1 MNASGGN
8 IVNPIKRWLK
18 PLLACVIGRHESGSD
33 IVGQEESLYLAV
45 ALELEHLLRD
55 RGLFLSTNPLYEVPV
70 PEIVLTQLANL
81 LLDTWIGT
89 LPAHIK
95 PEEKIGQI
103 RMEIAAGESAQK
115 VHRML
120 RRLRQRGLYV
130 ASFAPYQ
137 KVE

>member
-1 MNASGGN
+1 MNL
-8 IVNPIKRWLK
+8 IKSWLK
-18 PLLACVIGRHESGSD
+18 PLLTCVIGRHEGGADSG
-33 IVGQEESLYLAV
+33 GQEEALYLAM
-45 ALELEHLLRD
+45 ALDLEHLLKD
-55 RGLFLSTNPLYEVPV
+55 HGLFLSTNPRFEITV

-95 PEEKIGQI
+95 HDEKIVQI

-130 ASFAPYQ
+130 ASFSTYQ
-137 KVE
+137 EVE

>member
-1 MNASGGN
+1 MNAVSA
-8 IVNPIKRWLK
+8 WLK
-18 PLLACVIGRHESGSD
+18 SLLTCVIGQHDAGGNTG
-33 IVGQEESLYLAV
+33 GQEEALYLAA
-45 ALELEHLLRD
+45 ALDVEHLLKD
-55 RGLFLSTNPLYEVPV
+55 HGLFLSTNPLYEVPV
-70 PEIVLTQLANL
+70 PEIVLTQLANML
-81 LLDTWIGT
+81 LYSWIGT

-95 PEEKIGQI
+95 PEEKIAQI

>member
-1 MNASGGN
+1 MNL
-8 IVNPIKRWLK
+8 IKSWLK
-18 PLLACVIGRHESGSD
+18 PLLTCVIGRHEGGADSG
-33 IVGQEESLYLAV
+33 GQEEALYLAM
-45 ALELEHLLRD
+45 ALDLEHLLKD
-55 RGLFLSTNPLYEVPV
+55 HGLFLSTNPRFEITV

-81 LLDTWIGT
+81 LLDTWIDT

-95 PEEKIGQI
+95 HDEKIAQI

-130 ASFAPYQ
+130 ASFSPYQ
-137 KVE
+137 EVE

>member
-1 MNASGGN
+1 
-8 IVNPIKRWLK
+8 VNLIKSWLK
-18 PLLACVIGRHESGSD
+18 PLLTCVIGRHEGGADSG
-33 IVGQEESLYLAV
+33 GQEEALYLAM
-45 ALELEHLLRD
+45 ALDLEHLLKD
-55 RGLFLSTNPLYEVPV
+55 HGLFLSTNPRFEITV

-95 PEEKIGQI
+95 HDEKIVQI

-130 ASFAPYQ
+130 ASFSTYQ
-137 KVE
+137 EVE

>member
-1 MNASGGN
+1 MNL
-8 IVNPIKRWLK
+8 IKSWLK
-18 PLLACVIGRHESGSD
+18 PLLTCVIGRHEGGADSG
-33 IVGQEESLYLAV
+33 GQEEALYLAM
-45 ALELEHLLRD
+45 ALDLEHLLKD
-55 RGLFLSTNPLYEVPV
+55 HGLFLSTNPRFEITV

-95 PEEKIGQI
+95 HDEKIVQI

-130 ASFAPYQ
+130 ASFSPYQ
-137 KVE
+137 EVE

>member
-1 MNASGGN
+1 M
-8 IVNPIKRWLK
+8 LT
-18 PLLACVIGRHESGSD
+18 CVIGRHEGRAD
-33 IVGQEESLYLAV
+33 IGGQEEALYLAV
-45 ALELEHLLRD
+45 ALDLEHLLKD
-55 RGLFLSTNPLYEVPV
+55 HGLFLSTNPLYEVSV

-81 LLDTWIGT
+81 LLDTWVGT

-95 PEEKIGQI
+95 PEEKIAQI
-103 RMEIAAGESAQK
+103 RREIAAGESAQK

-130 ASFAPYQ
+130 ASFTPYQ

>member
-1 MNASGGN
+1 MNGKSN
-8 IVNPIKRWLK
+8 TVNPIKSWLK
-18 PLLACVIGRHESGSD
+18 PLLTCVIGRHEGGAD
-33 IVGQEESLYLAV
+33 IGGQEEALYLAA
-45 ALELEHLLRD
+45 ALDLEHLLQD
-55 RGLFLSTNPLYEVPV
+55 HGLFLSTNPRLEIPV

-81 LLDTWIGT
+81 LLYTWIGT
-89 LPAHIK
+89 LPAHIQ
-95 PEEKIGQI
+95 PEEKISQI

-120 RRLRQRGLYV
+120 RRLRQRGFYV